1 MDWLKWY
8 FGISIAFI
16 FWLLSMFESE
26 RNQRKRLETIVAK
39 LRAKQTL
46 NEQEIEIY
54 LEAKKYDWLSGRKLP
69 A

>member
-1 MDWLKWY
+1 MDWLNWY

-16 FWLLSMFESE
+16 FWLLPMFESE

>member
-1 MDWLKWY
+1 MDWLNWY

-16 FWLLSMFESE
+16 FWILSMFESE